1 MLLHRL
7 LELSKTLIP
16 HYLPFCKGEDDSL
29 SQCSK
34 IVGTLG
40 FFRTACPIN
49 TFLEIVIDIF
59 FAPNACLFRLYI
71 PSLSYVI
78 SGCKALCYGFATRA
92 LIDSTSISVHSC
104 ITPLS
109 HFVCL
114 GQWTDKLADG

>member
-1 MLLHRL
+1 MILHRL

-59 FAPNACLFRLYI
+59 FDHNACLFRVYI
-71 PSLSYVI
+71 PSLLYVI
-78 SGCKALCYGFATRA
+78 SGCKAICRVFATRA
-92 LIDSTSISVHSC
+92 LIAATSMSVHSC

-109 HFVCL
+109 HLVCP
-114 GQWTDKLADG
+114 GNW